1 MMHYLL
7 SVILTI
13 ATPLLPNN
21 IPASAIY
28 MGKGLELVE
37 TFKIKH
43 GWISDGV
50 YQVITPYNFIR
61 LKSAVEGSSDLC
73 LFAVDEALKECER
86 GLNRERDL
94 FLNRESDDQLII
106 KSYEHRLKTI
116 ESELQNAQSTNTMLI
131 YVASSLGVI
140 AASSLTLYIVSK

>member
-7 SVILTI
+7 SLILTI

-37 TFKIKH
+37 TFKIKK
-43 GWISDGV
+43 GWVSDST

-61 LKSAVEGSSDLC
+61 LKSAVEGSGDLC

-86 GLNRERDL
+86 GLDREREL
-94 FLNRESDDQLII
+94 FLGRESDDQLVIN
-106 KSYEHRLKTI
+106 SYEHRLKAI
-116 ESELQNAQSTNTMLI
+116 EIELQKSYETNKMLLFA
-131 YVASSLGVI
+131 VGSLGVI
-140 AASSLTLYIVSK
+140 AASSLTLYVVSR

>member
-1 MMHYLL
+1 MHYFLSLL
-7 SVILTI
+7 LTLS
-13 ATPLLPNN
+13 TPLLPDN

-37 TFKIKH
+37 TFKIKK
-43 GWISDGV
+43 GWVSDST

-73 LFAVDEALKECER
+73 LFAVDEALKECEA
-86 GLNRERDL
+86 GLDREREL
-94 FLNRESDDQLII
+94 FLNREVDDQLII
-106 KSYEHRLKTI
+106 KSYEARLNAI
-116 ESELQNAQSTNTMLI
+116 ELELSKAQKTNTLLV
-131 YVASSLGVI
+131 YVMSSLGVI

>member
-1 MMHYLL
+1 MHYFLSLL
-7 SVILTI
+7 LTLS
-13 ATPLLPNN
+13 TPLLPNN

-37 TFKIKH
+37 TFKIKK
-43 GWISDGV
+43 GWVSDST

-73 LFAVDEALKECER
+73 LFAVDEALKECEA
-86 GLNRERDL
+86 GLDREREL
-94 FLNRESDDQLII
+94 FLNREVDDQLII
-106 KSYEHRLKTI
+106 KSYEARLNAI
-116 ESELQNAQSTNTMLI
+116 ELELSKAQKTNTLLV
-131 YVASSLGVI
+131 YVMSSLGVI

>member
-7 SVILTI
+7 SMILTI

-21 IPASAIY
+21 IPASSIY

-37 TFKIKH
+37 TFKIKK
-43 GWISDGV
+43 GWVSDST

-61 LKSAVEGSSDLC
+61 LKSAVEGANDLC
-73 LFAVDEALKECER
+73 LFAVDEALKVCET
-86 GLNRERDL
+86 GLQNEREL
-94 FLNRESDDQLII
+94 FLGRESDDQLII

-116 ESELQNAQSTNTMLI
+116 ESELQNAQSTNTILI